1 MSNRRGIP
9 RFFWY
14 AAGIV
19 LLYFV
24 LAKMNI
30 LPSLRELFT
39 AKEVKIDSTPIL
51 IKEVKEIAQLMTVAN
66 YDEVV
71 IDSSKNTEINTPDFL
86 NKNLNLHLE
95 KGNDIVII
103 AHGKIICGI
112 DLNELEEKKM
122 YIKDDSVSIK
132 MPKAKILEAI
142 VNPSDLEIFYE
153 KGKWSTDE
161 VNTLKVAARQRMM
174 DRSIA
179 MGILQKAEVKSV
191 AIMQNFLKSAG
202 FKKINVY

>member
-1 MSNRRGIP
+1 
-9 RFFWY
+9 
-14 AAGIV
+14 
-19 LLYFV
+19 
-24 LAKMNI
+24 
-30 LPSLRELFT
+30 
-39 AKEVKIDSTPIL
+39 
-51 IKEVKEIAQLMTVAN
+51 
-66 YDEVV
+66 
-71 IDSSKNTEINTPDFL
+71 
-86 NKNLNLHLE
+86 
-95 KGNDIVII
+95 
-103 AHGKIICGI
+103 
-112 DLNELEEKKM
+112 M

-132 MPKAKILEAI
+132 MPKAKILEVI